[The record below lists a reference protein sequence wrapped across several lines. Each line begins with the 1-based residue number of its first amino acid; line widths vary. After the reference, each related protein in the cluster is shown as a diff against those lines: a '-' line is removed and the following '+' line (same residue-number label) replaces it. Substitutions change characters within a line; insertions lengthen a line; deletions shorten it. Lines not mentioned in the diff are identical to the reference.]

1 MKISL
6 AKAYNGVHK
15 QFAKHLKNL
24 GHEVRYFDIDG
35 AGYPAQAEQADG
47 DVYLWNAD
55 DKYENRHL
63 ILDRVFFLENYLGR
77 PVFPDL
83 NMYYPFND
91 KIKQYQILKFLQ
103 IPQIPTFITF
113 DQAKAL
119 QRAENI
125 DYPVILKDA
134 HSCEGKGVFK
144 IDSSKELTEMIEQIF
159 SPAGFHRPELF
170 CRIKDYV
177 YLQDFIP
184 DLGRDLRVV
193 VIGDRVAAAYW
204 RIAPDGEWK
213 TNVSSGGTVSFEDI
227 PQKALDT
234 CLNIS
239 KKMNYHWMAYD
250 LVIRGNKPYVT
261 EFSPV
266 FGVKGAKEGGL
277 DIRK

>member
-103 IPQIPTFITF
+103 IPQIPTFIT
-113 DQAKAL
+113 
-119 QRAENI
+119 
-125 DYPVILKDA
+125 
-134 HSCEGKGVFK
+134 
-144 IDSSKELTEMIEQIF
+144 LTK
-159 SPAGFHRPELF
+159 SRP
-170 CRIKDYV
+170 
-177 YLQDFIP
+177 
-184 DLGRDLRVV
+184 
-193 VIGDRVAAAYW
+193 
-204 RIAPDGEWK
+204 
-213 TNVSSGGTVSFEDI
+213 
-227 PQKALDT
+227 
-234 CLNIS
+234 
-239 KKMNYHWMAYD
+239 
-250 LVIRGNKPYVT
+250 
-261 EFSPV
+261 
-266 FGVKGAKEGGL
+266 
-277 DIRK
+277 